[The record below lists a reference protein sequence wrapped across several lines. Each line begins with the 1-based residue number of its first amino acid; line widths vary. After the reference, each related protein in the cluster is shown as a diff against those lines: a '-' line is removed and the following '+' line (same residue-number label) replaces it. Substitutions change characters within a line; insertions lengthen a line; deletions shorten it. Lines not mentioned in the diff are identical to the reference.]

1 MSNLD
6 GLNGRVYTK
15 TLNGLDQ
22 LGDTNVSNLTVGG
35 NLTVLGTTD
44 LQGNLDMNFNYI
56 VDLADGVN
64 PQDAVTVNQLTTIG
78 TGFLKTDGSNS
89 MVANMDLGTNQINN
103 VVDGTALQDAVT
115 VNQLNSAS
123 FLKLDG
129 TTTMTGNIDAGN
141 QDLINTGNITSING
155 VTYNWTN
162 SQALSAGDVLQNDTL
177 GNLTWATPGLGGDP
191 TVDPPIAGLISLV
204 GSAYNNSGSSVVQ
217 PINVSS
223 GVAGASAS
231 IDTVTADINIDGKYT
246 TNNLITPQIHIN
258 PNLIGS
264 SAQLKLGTT
273 SLTTSSSIVG
283 IGNLKIDADDDMTFN
298 IAALGSTLK
307 ELKVQSNSIDVFS
320 INNDGAITNSFGAL
334 TTLPNYFRQQY
345 SWITKQNT
353 QAAPLGSAQMIPV
366 QPARSTQGGTN
377 QYGVGLFTNDVD
389 QYYALSPPPAY
400 GGGTCVALQMPT
412 KGIIR
417 SCRCIA
423 PYGANGGVVM
433 NIRHQ
438 GGGQMSFANFQA
450 SPSLGTFN
458 TGGGAMP
465 INSNMDFTMSIGS
478 GVLPGEFGAGTY
490 LLIELEEIYASA
502 GFPPAGDHPPG
513 ENWYNFVMVVDV
525 EY

>member
-1 MSNLD
+1 MSLD
-6 GLNGRVYTK
+6 GEQTGIFDK
-15 TLNGLDQ
+15 TLNGLSS
-22 LGDTNVSNLTVGG
+22 LGDSTIGDLVVTGTLTVQGTSSFEG
-35 NLTVLGTTD
+35 AINMNSNQINFLAPGTALT
-44 LQGNLDMNFNYI
+44 
-56 VDLADGVN
+56 
-64 PQDAVTVNQLTTIG
+64 DAVNLGQITTIG
-78 TGFLKTDGSNS
+78 VG
-89 MVANMDLGTNQINN
+89 V
-103 VVDGTALQDAVT
+103 
-115 VNQLNSAS
+115 

-129 TTTMTGNIDAGN
+129 SDTMAGDLQMGANNISNALDVTTDSLNVTGGAGSLTLNGVAYTYPTVAPASLGQTLQNSSIVSPYTLDWTTPATPVVAVDSGTGQTDLAIMGTAPILTGSVGVVQSLYAGTIAAPSARINMDTGNISTDG
-141 QDLINTGNITSING
+141 
-155 VTYNWTN
+155 
-162 SQALSAGDVLQNDTL
+162 
-177 GNLTWATPGLGGDP
+177 
-191 TVDPPIAGLISLV
+191 
-204 GSAYNNSGSSVVQ
+204 
-217 PINVSS
+217 
-223 GVAGASAS
+223 
-231 IDTVTADINIDGKYT
+231 DINIDGKYT

-258 PNLIGS
+258 PNLLGS

-273 SLTTSSSIVG
+273 SLTTASSIVG
-283 IGNLKIDADDDMTFN
+283 NGNLKIDADDDMTFN
-298 IAALGSTLK
+298 IAALGSILK
-307 ELKVQSNSIDVFS
+307 KLKVQSNSIDVFS
-320 INNDGAITNSFGAL
+320 INNDGAITNSFGTL

-353 QAAPLGSAQMIPV
+353 QAAPLGSAQMIPI

-389 QYYALSPPPAY
+389 QYYALTPPPAY
-400 GGGTCVALQMPT
+400 GGGSCVALQMPT

-438 GGGQMSFANFQA
+438 GGGQMSFANFQT